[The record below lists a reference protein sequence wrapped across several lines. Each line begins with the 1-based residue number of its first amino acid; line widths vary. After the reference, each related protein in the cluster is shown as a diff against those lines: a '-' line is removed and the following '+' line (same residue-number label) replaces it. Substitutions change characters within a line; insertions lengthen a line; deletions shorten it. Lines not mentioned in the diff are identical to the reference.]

1 MFVINKESEVPLYQQ
16 LVYSLKKCIKDGI
29 LKKDDKIPAESEF
42 CSKYDLSRTTV
53 RQALKILEKEGYIYK
68 IRGKGSYIS
77 SPKIYQDRSGFSKF
91 YDDVKNLGKIPA
103 SKILSVKVKKPN
115 ELVREK
121 MNLSED
127 EFIVKLVWVRYGN
140 DEALIYET
148 IYLNYSLVKG
158 IENINLKTKKLY
170 DVLNEEFG
178 IKITHGKEMFY
189 PCKLNTTEAKYLE
202 LAEGDLGMKVERTTF
217 QGDKILEYT
226 KSTVRGDKFI
236 YMTTFSG
243 NNHY

>member
-1 MFVINKESEVPLYQQ
+1 MCLEIGADDYITKPFSLRELLARIKAIFRRVDFEYDNTVEVM
-16 LVYSLKKCIKDGI
+16 KKID
-29 LKKDDKIPAESEF
+29 E
-42 CSKYDLSRTTV
+42 
-53 RQALKILEKEGYIYK
+53 
-68 IRGKGSYIS
+68 
-77 SPKIYQDRSGFSKF
+77 
-91 YDDVKNLGKIPA
+91 
-103 SKILSVKVKKPN
+103 KKPN

-217 QGDKILEYT
+217 QGDKVLEYT